1 MSPRR
6 LQMAYQRLRL
16 QAGLICQR
24 PDIWWCHST
33 RALVGPTYTRCVSRR
48 WLQLSPNPLT
58 RLIFFQYQLPLHTHC
73 WMSWWSISADFKI
86 SLKSKENLE
95 AGEITLPLPC
105 LSRVP
110 FFPCLTGFTVWPD
123 KSFLYEPGELLLL
136 QPRWICRILKENHGR
151 GAMLN
156 INSGLCNRGSL
167 GLAGAGFSGSF
178 QTPSDRWLS
187 FLPIVQGYWLL

>member
-1 MSPRR
+1 MCLPEVVAAEP
-6 LQMAYQRLRL
+6 QPTYQTDFFLNTSFL
-16 QAGLICQR
+16 CTHTADVLMES
-24 PDIWWCHST
+24 ST
-33 RALVGPTYTRCVSRR
+33 R
-48 WLQLSPNPLT
+48 
-58 RLIFFQYQLPLHTHC
+58 FQNKFEIQG
-73 WMSWWSISADFKI
+73 
-86 SLKSKENLE
+86 NLE

-105 LSRVP
+105 LSQLP
-110 FFPCLTGFTVWPD
+110 FFFFSCQTGFTVWPD
-123 KSFLYEPGELLLL
+123 KSFLYETGELLLL

-187 FLPIVQGYWLL
+187 CLPIVQGYWLL

>member
-1 MSPRR
+1 M
-6 LQMAYQRLRL
+6 
-16 QAGLICQR
+16 
-24 PDIWWCHST
+24 
-33 RALVGPTYTRCVSRR
+33 
-48 WLQLSPNPLT
+48 
-58 RLIFFQYQLPLHTHC
+58 F
-73 WMSWWSISADFKI
+73 
-86 SLKSKENLE
+86 
-95 AGEITLPLPC
+95 
-105 LSRVP
+105 VP
-110 FFPCLTGFTVWPD
+110 GSFFPCLTGFTVWPD

-187 FLPIVQGYWLL
+187 FFFFANCPGVLAAIN